1 MDTLTI
7 PPEYVHRLDRV
18 REEMH
23 TILHRSVSLPG
34 LVEEILSDWLYT
46 AETELQLSPRGL
58 PVEEIDGKRY
68 YRDNRLQEY
77 RNVSDPDDR
86 RPFTR

>member
-1 MDTLTI
+1 MLLLGQ
-7 PPEYVHRLDRV
+7 EYVHRLDRV

-23 TILHRSVSLPG
+23 ATLHRSVSLPG

-77 RNVSDPDDR
+77 RNVSDPDDW